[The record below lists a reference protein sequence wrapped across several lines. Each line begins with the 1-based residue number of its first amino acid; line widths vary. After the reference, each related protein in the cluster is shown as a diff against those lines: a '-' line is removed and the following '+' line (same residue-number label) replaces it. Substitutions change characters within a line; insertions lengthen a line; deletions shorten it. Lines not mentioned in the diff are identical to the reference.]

1 MIGVMLPPVGL
12 LLKYWIESR
21 SRFAL
26 SLAALFVVCA
36 GLVAWQEPIRAQL
49 LTRGSNS
56 DETAFLR
63 SYSAYVHRFIYS
75 GTTQPLSLFL
85 ALVLGLGGLQREREL
100 RTAGWTL
107 ALPVQRPQFVW
118 ARGMV
123 GLSQIVLLALLPAVV
138 IPVGSAMVGESYAF
152 GQAMSRSALWI
163 VTHGLVFAMALLL
176 STVIASQIT
185 ALLVGVLV
193 LGAHAVIAALP
204 ALRPWRLNL
213 NAIANGTGMPYLDPA
228 TGLLTALPWPRLAVM
243 SIAVGLLFVLA
254 AWLTE
259 RQDF

>member
-1 MIGVMLPPVGL
+1 MTGVTLPL

-49 LTRGSNS
+49 LTRTSNS
-56 DETAFLR
+56 DEAEFLR

-75 GTTQPLSLFL
+75 GSAQPISLFF

-107 ALPVQRPQFVW
+107 ALPVQRSQFVW
-118 ARGMV
+118 ARGVV
-123 GLSQIVLLALLPAVV
+123 GMSQIMLLALLPAVV
-138 IPVGSAMVGESYAF
+138 IPLGSAIVGESYAL
-152 GQAMSRSALWI
+152 GQAMAHTALWI
-163 VTHGLVFAMALLL
+163 ATHGLVFAIALLL
-176 STVIASQIT
+176 STFIAGQLT
-185 ALLVGVLV
+185 ALLVGALV
-193 LGAHAVIAALP
+193 LGGHAVIAALP

-213 NAIANGTGMPYLDPA
+213 SAIANGTGMPYLDPS
-228 TGLLTALPWPRLAVM
+228 TGLLTALPWTRLAVM
-243 SIAVGLLFVLA
+243 SIIICLLIALA
-254 AWLTE
+254 AQLTE